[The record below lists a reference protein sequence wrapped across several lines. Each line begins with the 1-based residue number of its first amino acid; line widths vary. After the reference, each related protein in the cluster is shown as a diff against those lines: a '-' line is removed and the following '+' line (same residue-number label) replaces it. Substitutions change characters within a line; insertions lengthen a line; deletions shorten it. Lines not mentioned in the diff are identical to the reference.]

1 MSMVDPTMDT
11 IYQAMNGLTT
21 RQRAIADN
29 VANVETPGYQATKV
43 DFESSLRSAV
53 QIGQPDRAGAT
64 VTKSDVAGGPN
75 NNNVNLD
82 DETVSA
88 IDTNLKYQT
97 MVDAM
102 NAKFRLLKTAMGG

>member
-1 MSMVDPTMDT
+1 MSLVDPTMST
-11 IYQAMNGLTT
+11 LYQAMQGLTA
-21 RQRAIADN
+21 RQRATADN
-29 VANVETPGYQATKV
+29 IANVETPGFQAEKV

-53 QIGQPDRAGAT
+53 ESGTPDQSSID
-64 VTKSDVAGGPN
+64 VTRSAEANGPN
-75 NNNVNLD
+75 DNNVNID

-102 NAKFRLLKTAMGG
+102 NAKFRLLKTAMG